1 VIGQATR
8 HGRTKRDAKNLEA
21 HLLKDADARIEILNS
36 AAPDLH
42 SAMEDMMLA
51 KDGSRAESAFLHI
64 VISPSTDLGDD
75 GIMRAA
81 EIVMGHFEAGDHQA
95 ALIFHDKDRANGKGG
110 KHGHLV
116 LSRIGPDGNVVA
128 AGFEKIK
135 LETAMRI
142 VEFEL
147 GEPVNLGRHHASAI
161 KWLRNNGRSDVA
173 EWLELSHGSSP
184 EKPASAVSPEKR
196 QKIMRHG
203 VDLATATAI
212 LRTAWERSDNASAFV
227 SALYEQGFQIAPGE
241 KPGVFIV
248 STHSGTEIGALDR
261 LLKQKRGVVS
271 QRMKEYTH
279 EPTFQ
284 PETESTSNH
293 GASQS
298 DLRRSADPET
308 APAIDGDTGADRGR
322 AHRTDSAV
330 AGSNT
335 SGPTSIVPADRG
347 YGKENRQI
355 DEKQGLIMLDKVRL
369 SSSTIIA
376 AQDLKTYHRPFS
388 RFKIIRA
395 VWHLKA
401 NTNGWDWVREF
412 RNDLLAKIR
421 EIKERV
427 FGTDQSS
434 GSVTIADISLAQ
446 SAPRPHEADGRDEDE
461 EIVCQP
467 PRP

>member
-1 VIGQATR
+1 M
-8 HGRTKRDAKNLEA
+8 RDAKNLEA
-21 HLLKDADARIEILNS
+21 HLLKDRGTRIEMLNS
-36 AAPDLH
+36 VAPDLH
-42 SAMEDMMLA
+42 SVISDIMLS
-51 KDGSRAESAFLHI
+51 KDGSRAEAAFLHI
-64 VISPSTDLGDD
+64 VISPSTDMTDD
-75 GIMRAA
+75 EIRRAA
-81 EIVMGHFEAGDHQA
+81 EIVMKHFEATDHQA

-116 LSRIGPDGNVVA
+116 LSRIGPGGNVVA

-184 EKPASAVSPEKR
+184 EKPSSAVSPEKR
-196 QKIMRHG
+196 QKILRHG

-284 PETESTSNH
+284 PETEPTSNH

-298 DLRRSADPET
+298 DLRRGADPET
-308 APAIDGDTGADRGR
+308 APAIDGDTGTDRGR
-322 AHRTDSAV
+322 TNRTDPAV

-347 YGKENRQI
+347 HGKENRQI
-355 DEKQGLIMLDKVRL
+355 DKKQGLIMLDKVRL

-376 AQDLKTYHRPFS
+376 AQDLKTHHRPFS
-388 RFKIIRA
+388 RLKIIRA
-395 VWHLKA
+395 ARQLK
-401 NTNGWDWVREF
+401 TYINGWEWVREF
-412 RNDLLAKIR
+412 RDDLLAKIR
-421 EIKERV
+421 EIKDRV

-434 GSVTIADISLAQ
+434 GSVTIADMSVSHGVPQ
-446 SAPRPHEADGRDEDE
+446 PHEADELDENEKTDY
-461 EIVCQP
+461 QP
-467 PRP
+467 PRPW

>member
-1 VIGQATR
+1 M
-8 HGRTKRDAKNLEA
+8 RDAKNLEA
-21 HLLKDADARIEILNS
+21 HLLKDRGTRIEMLNS
-36 AAPDLH
+36 VAPDLH
-42 SAMEDMMLA
+42 SVISDIMLS
-51 KDGSRAESAFLHI
+51 KDGSRAEAAFLHI
-64 VISPSTDLGDD
+64 VISPSTDMTDD
-75 GIMRAA
+75 EIRRAA
-81 EIVMGHFEAGDHQA
+81 EIVMKHFEATDHQA

-184 EKPASAVSPEKR
+184 EKPSSAVSPEKR
-196 QKIMRHG
+196 QKILRHG

-241 KPGVFIV
+241 KPSVFIV

-284 PETESTSNH
+284 PETEPTSNH

-298 DLRRSADPET
+298 DLRRGADPET
-308 APAIDGDTGADRGR
+308 APAIDGDTGTDRGR
-322 AHRTDSAV
+322 TNRTDPAV

-347 YGKENRQI
+347 HGKENRQI
-355 DEKQGLIMLDKVRL
+355 DKKQGLIMLDKVRL

-376 AQDLKTYHRPFS
+376 AQDLKTHHRPFS
-388 RFKIIRA
+388 RLKIIRA
-395 VWHLKA
+395 ARQLKTY
-401 NTNGWDWVREF
+401 TNGWEWVREF
-412 RNDLLAKIR
+412 RDDLLAKIR

-427 FGTDQSS
+427 FGADQSS

-446 SAPRPHEADGRDEDE
+446 SAPQPHEAGEWDEAE
-461 EIVCQP
+461 EPDYQP
-467 PRP
+467 PRPW

>member
-1 VIGQATR
+1 M
-8 HGRTKRDAKNLEA
+8 
-21 HLLKDADARIEILNS
+21 KDTDARIEILNS
-36 AAPDLH
+36 AAPDLR

-81 EIVMGHFEAGDHQA
+81 EIVMGHFEAADHQA

-116 LSRIGPDGNVVA
+116 LSRIGPDGDIIA
-128 AGFEKIK
+128 SGFEKIR

-142 VEFEL
+142 AEFKL
-147 GEPVNLGRHHASAI
+147 GEPVNLGRHHASAL
-161 KWLRNNGRSDVA
+161 KWLRKNGRQDVA
-173 EWLELSHGSSP
+173 QWLEQSQGSSP
-184 EKPASAVSPEKR
+184 EKPVSAASPEKR
-196 QKIMRHG
+196 QKMMRHG
-203 VDLATATAI
+203 VDLATTTAI
-212 LRTAWERSDNASAFV
+212 LRTAWECSDNASAFV
-227 SALYEQGFQIAPGE
+227 SALYEQGFQIIPGQ

-271 QRMKEYTH
+271 QRMEDYKY
-279 EPTFQ
+279 EPAIN
-284 PETESTSNH
+284 PELTRDNE
-293 GASQS
+293 ASKG

-308 APAIDGDTGADRGR
+308 ASTTHGNTGADRGR
-322 AHRTDSAV
+322 ARRTDPAV
-330 AGSNT
+330 TGSNT

-347 YGKENRQI
+347 HGKENRQI
-355 DEKQGLIMLDKVRL
+355 DEKQGLIMLDRVRL

-376 AQDLKTYHRPFS
+376 SQSIRTYHRPFS
-388 RFKIIRA
+388 RFKIIQA
-395 VWHLKA
+395 VLQLKA

-412 RNDLLAKIR
+412 RDDLFAKIR

-434 GSVTIADISLAQ
+434 GSVSVAAPSVFHGAQ
-446 SAPRPHEADGRDEDE
+446 QPHEADRPDEDE
-461 EIVCQP
+461 ETDYQP
-467 PRP
+467 PRPW